1 VPGLKIHL
9 HIENTSSLGP
19 VFEASSDR
27 VTASLERASGLENA
41 LRVTIGYDGDNLE
54 ESLSTADAVF
64 CWDLPRDRL
73 SDRAPNLRWIHVHGA
88 GINHWMPFENLPRR
102 ITLTNSRGVHGK
114 RATEYVMMAVLA
126 LNNRLPEMVTHQR
139 SGVWQQCFSTGL
151 AGKTLLIIGVGHI
164 GRAVAR
170 WAKSV
175 ELNVVGIR
183 RSGKPR
189 RWVDQ
194 MYQTHDLLSVLPRA
208 DFVLVS
214 APHTRETDQLIGALE
229 LDQMKPGA
237 GLINYSRAGLV
248 DYEALRAR
256 LQTGRLSAVLDVFSP
271 EPLPGESPLWQTRN
285 LLITPH
291 CSSDD
296 EAYYT
301 PRTLDLVFANAK
313 RFIEGKPLRNRV
325 NRKLQY

>member
-1 VPGLKIHL
+1 MKIHL

-164 GRAVAR
+164 GSAVAR

-229 LDQMKPGA
+229 LQRRSELFGA
-237 GLINYSRAGLV
+237 AGRVPINGEAVEGDRQLTGAIAIQQIEAAAWGQ
-248 DYEALRAR
+248 EALQAVPRQCPPGRA
-256 LQTGRLSAVLDVFSP
+256 QHQQYQAGVHEQGSHPTDGAAPGRQ
-271 EPLPGESPLWQTRN
+271 PL
-285 LLITPH
+285 
-291 CSSDD
+291 
-296 EAYYT
+296 
-301 PRTLDLVFANAK
+301 
-313 RFIEGKPLRNRV
+313 
-325 NRKLQY
+325 